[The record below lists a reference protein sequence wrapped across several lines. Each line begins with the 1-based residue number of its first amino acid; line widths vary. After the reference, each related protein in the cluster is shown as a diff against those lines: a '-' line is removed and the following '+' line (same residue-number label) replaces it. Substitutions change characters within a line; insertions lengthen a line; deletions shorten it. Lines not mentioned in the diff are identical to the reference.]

1 MVQDPLFHDDIYE
14 AIRTVVMAL
23 GGTKKAGALLW
34 PDKPVDQAGVL
45 ISNCLNRARPEKLDP
60 EQLIFLAKQG
70 RAVGCHALPAFINAE
85 AGYAPP
91 QPIEPEDERQRVQRE
106 FVQGM
111 ADMKQ
116 LLARL
121 EKLEGMK

>member
-1 MVQDPLFHDDIYE
+1 MNQQSLFYE
-14 AIRTVVMAL
+14 DLYDALRTAVMAL
-23 GGTKKAGALLW
+23 GGAKKVGPILW
-34 PDKPVDQAGVL
+34 PEKSIDAARTRL
-45 ISNCLNRARPEKLDP
+45 LNCLKENRDEILRPEQILLIAKL
-60 EQLIFLAKQG
+60 ARG
-70 RAVGCHALPAFINAE
+70 VGCHAIAAYFNQE